1 MSFREKLTWVSAAV
15 WVLVIALYLRAV
27 AAQLRTAPV
36 ADIAY
41 QRPILIAMATMI
53 VLTIAGSVV
62 TAIVTAAV
70 GAISAVRSGRQPR
83 GDIDRVDERD
93 VRIGHRGDATSFHV
107 ASVLLLGVLALVL
120 AGAPNFWVANA
131 LFATLA
137 VSGLAASAVKL
148 VEYRRGL

>member
-27 AAQLRTAPV
+27 AAQLGTAPV

-41 QRPILIAMATMI
+41 QRPILIAMGTMI
-53 VLTIAGSVV
+53 ALTIAGSIV
-62 TAIVTAAV
+62 TAIVTAAG
-70 GAISAVRSGRQPR
+70 GAISALRSGRQPR
-83 GDIDRVDERD
+83 RDIDREDERD
-93 VRIGHRGDATSFHV
+93 ARIGRRGDATSFHV
-107 ASVLLLGVLALVL
+107 TSVLLLGVLALVL
-120 AGAPNFWVANA
+120 VGAPYFWVANA

-137 VSGLAASAVKL
+137 LSGLAAAAVKL